1 VVKQAYSEESIQE
14 ILTSKENN
22 RGKVSEVFLSINTAK
37 LLFHLSFSFTSL
49 HSRTQAKSN
58 TVWGYHV
65 TVNLAGVFLMEGFN
79 NMV

>member
-1 VVKQAYSEESIQE
+1 MVKEAYSEESIQE

-22 RGKVSEVFLSINTAK
+22 RGKPPEVFRSTNTAN
-37 LLFHLSFSFTSL
+37 LLFHFSFSFTSL
-49 HSRTQAKSN
+49 HSRTQAKSI

-65 TVNLAGVFLMEGFN
+65 TVNLAGVFLMDGFN